1 MASIWSSRAFGGGA
15 VLLSVLSDPPT
26 ASAQAVGGVQAAV
39 TEPIAPRGGV
49 LMVPLGARQPG
60 RDWPATIQLSLAD
73 GRRIDGVVAWV
84 HAAPPANP
92 PRWTDDPRR
101 LAVRGI
107 EPGDDTA
114 RAGSG
119 AAFLLARMPKDGRGG
134 LRLNGQLLWPVW
146 RDLPVGWREP
156 PPEAAPLEIV
166 AAPDRPDPESPF
178 EYWRWMLLA
187 DRRNRPPPPLSGFDE
202 VERLVAEHYADL
214 WRIGLGRLASRSR
227 EVADQCRDVLTR
239 TSRDGRQRF
248 AAWVAD
254 PTQGGEL
261 LGGLLSFHRPEQ
273 DVLADAIAWAMSRD
287 EILVWAEAGYGDQ
300 VRVALT
306 NPASSPLIAKFTWL
320 GGDNIPIAVR
330 LEPET
335 LARVNIDRPPLPGP
349 SAIGLPRPEELP
361 TQTLRVEA
369 AGREHRLTFGR
380 RTTIARPPGVYGPA
394 LGRPPTLGEL
404 QTGRPHLVPPT
415 RATFAHFRK
424 HRGRWEVFF
433 ECRRPEPDADEP
445 ARRLRALTSHLDA
458 RGVEAVTLL
467 LGPEDEHVGPVVVL
481 VVPEKGERRLLVGPG
496 DPGLQ
501 VHRRSYADRW
511 YCRIVLPRSWLSPG
525 EDQPTLLGFAR
536 THGDGEAFES
546 GPGTTAPWRPG
557 PGRIAV
563 DLGHWDDRPR

>member
-1 MASIWSSRAFGGGA
+1 MASVWSGRALGGGA
-15 VLLSVLSDPPT
+15 VLLSVLSDPST
-26 ASAQAVGGVQAAV
+26 ASAQAVRGVQAVV

-107 EPGDDTA
+107 EPGDDTS

-119 AAFLLARMPKDGRGG
+119 AVFLLARMPKDGRGA

-146 RDLPVGWREP
+146 RDLSVGWREL

-187 DRRNRPPPPLSGFDE
+187 DRLSQPPPLLFGFDE

-214 WRIGLGRLASRSR
+214 WRIGLGRLASRNR
-227 EVADQCRDVLTR
+227 EVADQCRDLLTR

-261 LGGLLSFHRPEQ
+261 LGALLSFNRPDQ

-287 EILVWAEAGYGDQ
+287 EILVWAETGYGDQ

-306 NPASSPLIAKFTWL
+306 NPASSPIIAKFTWL

-335 LARVNIDRPPLPGP
+335 LTRINIDRPPLPGP

-361 TQTLRVEA
+361 TQTLRIEA
-369 AGREHRLTFGR
+369 VGREHLLTFGR
-380 RTTIARPPGVYGPA
+380 RTTTARPPAVYVSA
-394 LGRPPTLGEL
+394 LGGPPSLGQL
-404 QTGRPHLVPPT
+404 QTGRPHLLPPT
-415 RATFAHFRK
+415 RATFAHLRK

-433 ECRRPEPDADEP
+433 ECRRPETDADEP
-445 ARRLRALTSHLDA
+445 ARRLGTLTAYQDA

-467 LGPEDEHVGPVVVL
+467 IGPEDGDGGPSVVL
-481 VVPEKGERRLLVGPG
+481 VVPEKGRRRLLAGPRE
-496 DPGLQ
+496 PGLQ
-501 VHRRSYADRW
+501 VYRRSYSDRW
-511 YCRIVLPRSWLSPG
+511 YCRIVLPESWLSRG
-525 EDQPTLLGFAR
+525 EDEPTFLGFAR
-536 THGDGEAFES
+536 THGDGPAFES
-546 GPGTTAPWRPG
+546 GPGTTAPWRLEPA
-557 PGRIAV
+557 RIAV
-563 DLGHWDDRPR
+563 NLGHWDDRPR